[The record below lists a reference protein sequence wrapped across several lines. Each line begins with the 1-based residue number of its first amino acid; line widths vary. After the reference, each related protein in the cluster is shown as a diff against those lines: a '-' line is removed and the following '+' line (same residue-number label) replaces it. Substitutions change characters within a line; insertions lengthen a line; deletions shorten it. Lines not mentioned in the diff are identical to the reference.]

1 MAFSDIY
8 TNLRNTIRQNV
19 PYSVRAV
26 GKALAGGYTPELN
39 GGLIGAADN
48 AFLNPSSYGPNA
60 TDSLNSAVNSAFPAN
75 KGTVLGARDSIGP
88 QQPYGPAVPSV
99 DLSQPLT
106 ATIPG
111 SGGSAAGAAFQ
122 PIVYKGQQYTDLGS
136 YQNAIHKDA
145 VDQYNTQKKYIDQ
158 AYQNGLISFNQAQ
171 QQLDFSR
178 QNIQTQH
185 QQNLDQINAGR
196 EASLSSLAQFF
207 SNVSP
212 QAYQSQQGAKQ
223 QQAVDLANQGLQNEN
238 TNFAQNTTNLDN
250 SQTNLGI
257 SKQQNE
263 QQYQNQVQ
271 QLNDALVNQ
280 QDQLANQALD
290 FRAKQA
296 AAYSAAAPK
305 VTQYDPTEILKGL
318 AGLYQQDTQNYGLT
332 DQQAR
337 LNLQQTLQQT
347 GLNAKDQ
354 AAIEQYF
361 YGNYL
366 PQLGF

>member
-19 PYSVRAV
+19 PYGVRAA
-26 GKALAGGYTPELN
+26 GKALAGGYTPELG

-48 AFLNPSSYGPNA
+48 AFLNPSSQGPNA
-60 TDSLNSAVNSAFPAN
+60 SQSLYNAVTSAFPASN
-75 KGTVLGARDSIGP
+75 QQGTVLGAYDVK
-88 QQPYGPAVPSV
+88 QPYGPDKPSI

-106 ATIPG
+106 ATVPG

-122 PIVYKGQQYTDLGS
+122 PIVYKGTQYTDLGS

-145 VDQYNTQKKYIDQ
+145 VDQYNQQKKYIDQ

-185 QQNLDQINAGR
+185 QQNLDQINAAR
-196 EASLSSLAQFF
+196 EASLSALSQFF
-207 SNVSP
+207 SNASP
-212 QAYQSQQGAKQ
+212 EAYQSQQGAKQ
-223 QQAVDLANQGLQNEN
+223 QQAVDLSNQGLQNEN
-238 TNFAQNTTNLDN
+238 TNFSQNTANLDN

-257 SKQQNE
+257 SKQQAE
-263 QQYQNQVQ
+263 QQYQNNVQ
-271 QLNDALVNQ
+271 QLNDALVSQ

-305 VTQYDPTEILKGL
+305 VTQYDPTEIIKGL

-337 LNLQQTLQQT
+337 LNLKQTLQQT
-347 GLNAKDQ
+347 GLNANDQ

-366 PQLGF
+366 PQLTR